1 MIEKKIPFLCIMEN
15 KESAFTC
22 IFKFIDFNV
31 FFFFDSFC
39 VNDE

>member
-1 MIEKKIPFLCIMEN
+1 MMEN
-15 KESAFTC
+15 KESAF